1 MERES
6 CTLNSELARKSTT
19 EILRRLASRGQK
31 AVGEALGKS
40 ETWVSRWKS
49 ADAQSCADLLAVLGL
64 KVVPAENECHA
75 PSYIAH
81 LRYFARIG
89 VAVEQ
94 SPADDGAAPPASDGE
109 SMGT

>member
-1 MERES
+1 MP
-6 CTLNSELARKSTT
+6 NPDLARKSAA
-19 EILRRLASRGQK
+19 EILRGLAKRGQK

-49 ADAQSCADLLAVLGL
+49 ADAQTCADLLSVLGL
-64 KVVPAENECHA
+64 KVVPAENESHSPA
-75 PSYIAH
+75 YIAH

-94 SPADDGAAPPASDGE
+94 GPPDDGTTKPADRDV
-109 SMGT
+109 